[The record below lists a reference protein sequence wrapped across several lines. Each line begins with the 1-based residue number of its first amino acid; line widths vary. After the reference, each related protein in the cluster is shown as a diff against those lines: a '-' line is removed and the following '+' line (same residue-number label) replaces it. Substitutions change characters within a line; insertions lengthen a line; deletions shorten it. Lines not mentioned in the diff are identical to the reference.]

1 MITANISDILPLQCG
16 HFIAVLRPYKKN
28 ESPDILLG
36 EGMVR
41 THSVLLHT
49 HCIGFVVVAMYTNS
63 GARGSKHEPINSVS
77 KVGIPSYVM
86 VQVFCPSHGSAHSSL
101 AFQPLQAAT
110 FIHIPASHIL
120 FSFAGLSLTFSHI
133 SLASDCA
140 HPFQLVTLC
149 SMASTVMANLCEKAV
164 LVSKCVR
171 AQMSEEQG

>member
-1 MITANISDILPLQCG
+1 
-16 HFIAVLRPYKKN
+16 
-28 ESPDILLG
+28 
-36 EGMVR
+36 MVR

-49 HCIGFVVVAMYTNS
+49 HRIGFVLVVAMYTNS
-63 GARGSKHEPINSVS
+63 GARGSKHESINSVS

-101 AFQPLQAAT
+101 AFQPLQAVT
-110 FIHIPASHIL
+110 FIRIPASHIL
-120 FSFAGLSLTFSHI
+120 FSFAGLSLTFSRI

-140 HPFQLVTLC
+140 HPFQLITLC
-149 SMASTVMANLCEKAV
+149 SMASTVMANLREKAV